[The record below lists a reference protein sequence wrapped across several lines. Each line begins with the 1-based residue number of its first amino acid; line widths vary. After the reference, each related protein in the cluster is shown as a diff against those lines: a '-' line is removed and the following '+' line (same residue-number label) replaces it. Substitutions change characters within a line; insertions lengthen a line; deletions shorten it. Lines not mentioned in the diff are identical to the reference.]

1 MKVLIVHND
10 YGKYSGEESVVDKM
24 AAMLRSHGHRVAM
37 FRMTSAGSRE
47 SLWGKVRGF
56 ACGIYSPRGMRG
68 MREALR
74 RERPDV
80 VNVHNLYPFIS
91 PAALFECRKAGVP
104 VVMTVHNFRLM
115 CPTGLFMRDGRPC
128 ELCLQRG
135 NEWGCIRYNCE
146 HSRLKSAGYALR
158 NSVARLTGA
167 YRKNVSAYACITDFQ
182 RRKLIEAGFEAGRIR
197 VIPNSIDATDGYIET
212 EGRYVAYVGRLSYEK
227 GYDLLVEVARRNRHI
242 EFRFAGAAREQ
253 AGGTLPDNVIFE
265 GYLQKQQL
273 QEFIGNARFV
283 VMPSRCYEGFPMAIL
298 EAAQYGKPT
307 IGPDHGGFSEIIGR
321 GDRAI
326 GRLFTSGDVDD
337 MERQVVELWNNPGD
351 VARLGRRAHERLLR
365 EYSSEVVYRQWAEL
379 FESPLPPPPEGEALK
394 QAAIFTRDEN

>member
-56 ACGIYSPRGMRG
+56 ACGIYSPCGVRG

-115 CPTGLFMRDGRPC
+115 CPTGLFMRGGRPC

-146 HSRLKSAGYALR
+146 HSLLKSAGYALR
-158 NSVARLTGA
+158 NVVARITGA

-326 GRLFTSGDVDD
+326 GRLFTPGDVDD
-337 MERQVVELWNNPGD
+337 MERQVMELWNNSGE

-365 EYSSEVVYRQWAEL
+365 EYSSEVVYRRWAEL
-379 FESPLPPPPEGEALK
+379 FENPLSPEGEAFK
-394 QAAIFTRDEN
+394 QAVIFTRDEN